1 MAYTQGP
8 KNYGLSASVDDV
20 PLMLGSS
27 TLRKPISS
35 SQRLVAISSQNGSQ
49 GPSGLHMFQIPTGAG
64 SGFIKPNSMYLRCK
78 VTPTFGA
85 GQIAW
90 SFNGCT
96 GSASALINRLTVMIG
111 NQNVEQK
118 NNYWFEHDLL
128 LAHAS
133 NSNYMAYDSQIY
145 EHSGTQ
151 IANNAANVGAIDV
164 VIPILSSLFNGNK
177 AVPCFLLNSPISLQ
191 FDYNTLGNSMLFA
204 GAGVTTYTVSNAQL
218 CYEVIQVDDSYCQAV
233 RAMMAEGHLFQLNL
247 TSTMNLQTANT
258 GTTNYNI
265 GANLSSLKAVLY
277 TNITNAIGSAAQALF
292 LGNTQTNFRL
302 YLDGRQINNFNLDT
316 EPVIYAEMNRA
327 LHNMFDTTVT
337 SVSDLTTYLSNY
349 FLGGVNTNR
358 FNELMAMTGTPAQ
371 NINFILENA
380 GGATNI
386 YVCLIYDQL
395 LVIDVTGQVSLVR

>member
-78 VTPTFGA
+78 VTPTYAGA
-85 GQIAW
+85 QVLW
-90 SFNGCT
+90 SFNGAT
-96 GSASALINRLTVMIG
+96 ESASALINRLTVMIG

-118 NNYWFEHDLL
+118 NNYWFEHDYLL
-128 LAHAS
+128 CHS
-133 NSNYMAYDSQIY
+133 SSTPYYSYDSALY
-145 EHSGTQ
+145 ENT
-151 IANNAANVGAIDV
+151 ATNVAANAPNNGAIDV
-164 VIPILSSLFNGNK
+164 VIPILSSLFNGCK

-191 FDYNTLGNSMLFA
+191 FDYNTLGYSMLFA
-204 GAGVTTYTVSNAQL
+204 GATITSYTISNAQL

-277 TNITNAIGSAAQALF
+277 TNISNAVSNTNQSLF
-292 LGNTQTNFRL
+292 GENAQTNFRL
-302 YLDGRQINNFNLDT
+302 YLDGRQINNFNLDN
-316 EPVIYAEMNRA
+316 PAVIYAEMNRA
-327 LHNMFDTTVT
+327 LHNMFDTNVT
-337 SVSDLTTYLSNY
+337 TIATPVNYLTSY
-349 FLGGVNTNR
+349 FVGGVNTNR

-371 NINFILENA
+371 NINFILENTA
-380 GGATNI
+380 GATNI
-386 YVCLIYDQL
+386 YVSLIYDQL
-395 LVIDVTGQVSLVR
+395 LVIDVTGQVSIVR